1 MLARSSSPA
10 PNLLEWTTNPCC
22 SATNAVTRET
32 TVSMSSTTMLM
43 SALRTIFRSMGAA
56 ASPLAAIASDDTCF
70 AIAIDET
77 SLSLTTLSTAT
88 SRTISTVCGWQP
100 SAADIDKIP
109 KMATTIHIL
118 AFSIILSSRM
128 PSPYVRV

>member
-1 MLARSSSPA
+1 
-10 PNLLEWTTNPCC
+10 
-22 SATNAVTRET
+22 
-32 TVSMSSTTMLM
+32 
-43 SALRTIFRSMGAA
+43 MGAA
-56 ASPLAAIASDDTCF
+56 TSPLAAIASDDTRF
-70 AIAIDET
+70 ARAINELSPSTTT
-77 SLSLTTLSTAT
+77 STGT
-88 SRTISTVCGWQP
+88 SRTISSVCGWQP